1 MNTNKK
7 TKNIKTNKNI
17 DFIEMTNRSDTSKAL
32 DNKENINSAKKENN
46 SFS

>member
-1 MNTNKK
+1 MNRNKK

-17 DFIEMTNRSDTSKAL
+17 DFIQMTNSFDTSKSI
-32 DNKENINSAKKENN
+32 DNKENINSTKKENN